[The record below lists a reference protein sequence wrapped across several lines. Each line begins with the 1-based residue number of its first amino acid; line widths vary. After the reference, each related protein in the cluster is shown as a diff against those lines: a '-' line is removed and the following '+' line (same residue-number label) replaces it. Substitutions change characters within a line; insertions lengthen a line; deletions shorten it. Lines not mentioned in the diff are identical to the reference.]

1 MPTIIDPRLS
11 IQVDKSAAVATVTVS
26 CGLEFTDVE
35 VRSMN
40 LLGVQY
46 TLECQLLNVEMPYPE
61 TVIYFIPQ
69 QFPLI
74 RDGAT
79 GYEEPVFKASA
90 PTKDLHLYIAGKD
103 SLAAMLQLSNED
115 RGTVA
120 SKRTPSQLVDL
131 GA

>member
-1 MPTIIDPRLS
+1 M
-11 IQVDKSAAVATVTVS
+11 
-26 CGLEFTDVE
+26 
-35 VRSMN
+35 
-40 LLGVQY
+40 
-46 TLECQLLNVEMPYPE
+46 
-61 TVIYFIPQ
+61 
-69 QFPLI
+69 
-74 RDGAT
+74 
-79 GYEEPVFKASA
+79 FKASA